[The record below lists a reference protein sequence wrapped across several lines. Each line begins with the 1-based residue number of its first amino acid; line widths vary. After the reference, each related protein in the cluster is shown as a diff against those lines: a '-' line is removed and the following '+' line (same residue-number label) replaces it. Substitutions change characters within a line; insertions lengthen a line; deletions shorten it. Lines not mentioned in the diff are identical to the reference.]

1 MKGERPGRHQVW
13 TSFGTLRWDIWNA
26 GFVFWLPCHFILLWL
41 MEEMPPRG
49 SLRPKWNRA
58 QQAWG
63 CPIHR
68 DRKAQTRI
76 KKNSDSLRL
85 HGLQHTRL
93 PCPLPTPRVCSNSYS
108 SSLWCNPTFSSSV
121 VPFSP
126 CLQSSPASGSF
137 PISPFFTSSGQ
148 SIGVSASAPVFPT
161 NIRNW
166 FPLGWTG
173 VIPLQ
178 SNGLSG
184 VFYSTTIHSKT

>member
-1 MKGERPGRHQVW
+1 M
-13 TSFGTLRWDIWNA
+13 
-26 GFVFWLPCHFILLWL
+26 
-41 MEEMPPRG
+41 
-49 SLRPKWNRA
+49 
-58 QQAWG
+58 
-63 CPIHR
+63 
-68 DRKAQTRI
+68 
-76 KKNSDSLRL
+76 SDSLRL

-184 VFYSTTIHSKT
+184 VFYSTTIHSKASIPRHSAFFLVLLSLLYMTARKTIVLTIWTFAG